1 MLGRLPQRTIA
12 VLLIVAAGLFVIG
25 VTAEDNTD
33 THSDEGTAQAGEHGE
48 ATESDEA
55 IEAEAAERS
64 TGEAERS
71 ESDGDAERLLG
82 IDIESPVLVTAAVV
96 ASVLLAGLVW
106 RRRDRRLFVVIA
118 VFAAGLAV
126 VDAAEVAHQLDEDH
140 TGLALLAGLIAALH
154 SAAAALA
161 LHQATTADAARET
174 VTS

>member
-1 MLGRLPQRTIA
+1 MRGRVPQRVIA

-25 VTAEDNTD
+25 VAAEDDAD
-33 THSDEGTAQAGEHGE
+33 THSDEGTAQAGEHDE
-48 ATESDEA
+48 ATESAEA

-64 TGEAERS
+64 TSEAERS
-71 ESDGDAERLLG
+71 ESDGDDERLLG

-96 ASVLLAGLVW
+96 ASLLLAGLVW
-106 RRRDRRLFVVIA
+106 RRRDRRLLLVIA
-118 VFAAGLAV
+118 VVAAGFAV
-126 VDAAEVAHQLDEDH
+126 LDAAEVAHQLDEDH

-154 SAAAALA
+154 AAAAALA